1 MAKVGEGDPRW
12 IVTGR
17 EDGKNVNNWHWYVIN
32 KNMSITH
39 STRHATYANT
49 GVLREGW

>member
-17 EDGKNVNNWHWYVIN
+17 EDGKNVNNWHWYA
-32 KNMSITH
+32 
-39 STRHATYANT
+39 HALY
-49 GVLREGW
+49 LWS